1 MEWGFLILRNLDTLG
16 RMREA
21 DWSKV
26 LGWPGYRVYRHEI
39 DEPGKKLKLWVRRKR
54 GNRKLICSGCGRKLA
69 EAYDSYE
76 REVRD
81 LPCFEFRTTV
91 VVELY
96 RVRCPD
102 CGVKTEKVPQLPSKA
117 PFSKRFEEAVG
128 LACESAAVRRVAR
141 QFGLASSTVR
151 AIDVRYLSRWSEGRR
166 KPALR
171 QMGVDEIYLGKKQKF
186 LTVVSN
192 LETGE
197 PLWFGRERK
206 KQTLDEFFEKHLSA
220 FQRSAIR
227 AACVDMWEPFRQSLE
242 QWVPECR
249 IVYDKF
255 HILQHAS
262 QAVDEVRRAEFFRK
276 GGAARDLVRG
286 KRWLLLSSWLNLDRG
301 KRRQLNTLFALNRR
315 ILKAYLLKESLSHL
329 WDYSYEGAMLRYLQK
344 WIDQLKWQR
353 LKPMEKLAHTLLDHL
368 QGILNYCRTKVPM
381 GVVEAIN
388 GNIKALLRRGRGY
401 RDMNYLLLKAQ
412 RLAATKTEFVAFQKA
427 A

>member
-1 MEWGFLILRNLDTLG
+1 MRDT
-16 RMREA
+16 

-39 DEPGKKLKLWVRRKR
+39 DELAKTLKLWVRRKR
-54 GNRKLICSGCGRKLA
+54 GNRKLVCSGCGRKLA
-69 EAYDSYE
+69 EAYDTYE

-102 CGVKTEKVPQLPSKA
+102 CGVKREKVPQLPSKA
-117 PFSKRFEEAVG
+117 PFSKRFEDAVG

-141 QFGLASSTVR
+141 QFGLVSSRVR
-151 AIDVRYLSRWSEGRR
+151 AIDVRYLKRWAAARR

-192 LETGE
+192 LQTGE
-197 PLWFGRERK
+197 PLWLGRERK
-206 KQTLDEFFEKHLSA
+206 QETLDEFFEKQLSA
-220 FQRSAIR
+220 FQRGAIQ
-227 AACVDMWEPFRQSLE
+227 AACVDMHEPYRLSLQ
-242 QWVPECR
+242 QWAPQCR
-249 IVYDKF
+249 LVYDKF
-255 HILQHAS
+255 HVMKHANE
-262 QAVDEVRRAEFFRK
+262 AVSEVRKAEFFRK
-276 GGAARDLVRG
+276 GGAARELIKG
-286 KRWLLLSSWLNLDRG
+286 KHWLLLTRWVHLNTN
-301 KRRQLNTLFALNRR
+301 KKRQLNALFALNRR
-315 ILKAYLLKESLSHL
+315 VMKAYLLKESLDRL
-329 WDYSYEGAMLRYLQK
+329 WSYTYEGAMLRYLQS
-344 WIDQLKWQR
+344 WIDQLRWQR
-353 LKPMEKLAHTLLDHL
+353 LKPMEKLARMLLNHL
-368 QGILNYCRTKVPM
+368 EGILNYCRTKVPL

-401 RDMNYLLLKAQ
+401 RDLDYLLLKAQ